1 MDRPLEELIVLVKI
15 ATFKYYMN
23 HGSVIFNQYTTIPET
38 EDIEI
43 LNDLAFGSVNVKH
56 IIPLTSI
63 SGNIMVEST

>member
-1 MDRPLEELIVLVKI
+1 
-15 ATFKYYMN
+15 MN